1 MIFWCQGLKNVA
13 LQGKIRLVNWIF
25 RPLVLP
31 LSKNIFSQLHM
42 TPQERIIQ
50 LRSEL
55 HRHNHCYYVLNAPEI
70 SDYDFDMLMRELQE
84 LEAAHPE
91 MYDSTSPTQRVGSD
105 LTHEFA
111 QVVHRYPMLSLGN
124 TYSFEEV
131 TDFYNRVKRALGSE
145 PFELCCEIKY
155 DGVSISLTYEEGRL
169 VRAVTRG
176 DGVHG
181 DDVTTNVKTIQSIP
195 LVLQADDYPSD
206 FEIRGEILMPW
217 EQFDRLNREREAQ
230 EEALFANPRNAASG
244 TLKLQNPSV
253 VASRK
258 LDAYLYYM
266 LGDTLPDGGH
276 YECLQHAARWGFKVS
291 PAMRKCT
298 ALDEVFEYIN
308 FWDTE
313 RKNLPVAT
321 DGIVIKVNS
330 LAQQRSLGCTA
341 KVPRWAIAYK
351 FQAEKAVTRLNE
363 ITYQV
368 GRTGTVTPVAN
379 FEPVQL
385 SGTMVKRA
393 TLHNADFMDNLDLHI
408 GDMVFVEKGGEI
420 IPKITAVDVNARSF
434 MMGEKVR
441 FITRCPEC
449 GTPLMRVEGEAAI
462 FCPNDAT
469 CPPQIKGRI
478 EHFISRKAMNID
490 GLGAE
495 TVDLLYSVGLIRDVA
510 DLYQLRIPH
519 ISRLE
524 RMGYKSAE
532 NIVRSIE
539 RSREVPFER
548 VLFAIG
554 IRFVGETVAKKLAR
568 AFGSM
573 ERIENATFDEL
584 VAVDEIGEKIAQSI
598 LRFFANEQCRALVA
612 RLKEVGLQMEVVI
625 DESITRTDKLAG
637 KSIVISGVFA
647 LHSRNEYKAMIEQ
660 HGGTNV
666 SSISSK
672 TSFILAGR
680 DMGPAKLEKAQ
691 KLGVPIVSEEEFVA
705 MIS

>member
-1 MIFWCQGLKNVA
+1 
-13 LQGKIRLVNWIF
+13 
-25 RPLVLP
+25 
-31 LSKNIFSQLHM
+31 M
-42 TPQERIIQ
+42 TAKEHIEQ

-55 HRHNHCYYVLNAPEI
+55 HRHNHNYYVLNAPEI
-70 SDYDFDMLMRELQE
+70 SDFEFDRLMRELQE
-84 LEAAHPE
+84 LEAQHPE
-91 MYDSTSPTQRVGSD
+91 CYDPMSPTMRVGSD
-105 LTHEFA
+105 LSNEFV
-111 QVVHRYPMLSLGN
+111 QVAHKYPMLSLGN
-124 TYSFEEV
+124 TYSFDEV
-131 TDFYNRVKRALGSE
+131 RDFYSRVQKSLGGES
-145 PFELCCEIKY
+145 FELCCEIKY

-181 DDVTTNVKTIQSIP
+181 DDVTANVKTINSIP
-195 LVLQADDYPSD
+195 LVLHGDGYPSE

-244 TLKLQNPSV
+244 TLKLQNSTV

-266 LGDTLPDGGH
+266 LGDTLPDKGH
-276 YECLQHAARWGFKVS
+276 YECLQQASRWGFKVS
-291 PAMRKCT
+291 PAMRKCST
-298 ALDEVFEYIN
+298 LDEVFDYIN
-308 FWDTE
+308 HWDTE

-330 LAQQRSLGCTA
+330 LAQQRSLGYTA

-379 FEPVQL
+379 FDAVQL

-420 IPKITAVDVNARSF
+420 IPKITAVDLTARSF
-434 MMGEKVR
+434 MMGEKIK

-462 FCPNDAT
+462 FCPNDVS

-495 TVDLLYSVGLIRDVA
+495 TVDLLYSVGLIRDAA
-510 DLYQLRIPH
+510 DLYKLRIPN

-568 AFGSM
+568 AFGSI
-573 ERIENATFDEL
+573 ERIESATFDEL
-584 VAVDEIGEKIAQSI
+584 IAVDEIGEKIAQSI
-598 LRFFANEQCRALVA
+598 LRFFANEQCRTLVA
-612 RLKEVGLQMEVVI
+612 RLKEAGLQMEVVE
-625 DESITRTDKLAG
+625 DESIERTDKLAG

-647 LHSRNEYKAMIEQ
+647 QHSRNEYKAMIEQ

-691 KLGVPIVSEEEFVA
+691 KLGVPIVDEETFLG
-705 MIS
+705 MIE